1 MDLKNTID
9 HPRAASRARD
19 ASQSQPPIERKA
31 APPKKPP
38 APAYTTNFAHRGRK
52 DLFIGMFVSALII
65 TSLAVLPEVIGNGPP
80 PKKAKVEV
88 LALEVIDMPKIEPDE
103 PEVVDE
109 SEQQQTTPQEYAP
122 PMLTDV
128 PQMATDTSFVQ
139 QLQPPLPENVK
150 VNKDAITIPQNAG
163 TWAKGIGK
171 VFDISMLDQT
181 PRPTLQVHP
190 IYPFEM
196 RRAGLSG
203 EVVVNFIVDTHGTV
217 QNAYAVSSTQKDFEA
232 SAITAIEKWRF
243 TPGRRKGEAVNT
255 RMQQP
260 VFFKIET
267 AD

>member
-9 HPRAASRARD
+9 HPRAASRPRD
-19 ASQSQPPIERKA
+19 TSPAQPPIARKA
-31 APPKKPP
+31 PPPGKPP

-52 DLFIGMFVSALII
+52 DFYIGMFVSALII
-65 TSLAVLPEVIGNGPP
+65 TSVAVLPEIIGNGPP

-88 LALEVIDMPKIEPDE
+88 MALEVIDMPKIEPDE
-103 PEVVDE
+103 PEVVDD
-109 SEQQQTTPQEYAP
+109 STQPQTTPQE
-122 PMLTDV
+122 
-128 PQMATDTSFVQ
+128 
-139 QLQPPLPENVK
+139 LQPPLPENVK

-196 RRAGLSG
+196 RRAGISG
-203 EVVVNFIVDTHGTV
+203 EVVVNFIVDSHGTV
-217 QNAYAVSSTQKDFEA
+217 QNAYAVSSTQKDFES
-232 SAITAIEKWRF
+232 SAVTAIEKWRF

-260 VFFKIET
+260 VFFKIEN